1 MTFAAGHCIGASG
14 KLRPLLPGN
23 RGSGQGE
30 QPTRNTPSVNGRER
44 RRPQRAGTRRNAKR
58 RRGVVLLALLLLL
71 GPLVVSLD
79 RLDAAG
85 QLTLFVLAGVA
96 LIPLSWLIGEAT
108 DNLARHTGP
117 GVGGFLNATFGN
129 APELIIAIVA
139 VSDGLA
145 DIVRASLVGSIA
157 GNLLLVLGFTLLFG
171 QRGAID
177 RPSAY
182 TSLGLVG
189 FATLVFLIVAVPGFH
204 GDPDRR
210 TLAELSV
217 PLAAVLL
224 VVRLTVT
231 RRALR
236 RQRILYAS
244 AEPEPE
250 GWPLTGAVVVLGLA
264 SAVTAFVTETLVGT
278 LQSFA
283 DSAHL
288 SEFVVAVLIVAILG
302 NATEHGSAVLLARR
316 GRVKLAVEIPLASSA
331 QIAGLLIPLIALIS
345 WGFEP
350 IALSFRPVELVA
362 MGAAAALPAVVLR
375 PGRTTRCGGAILLI
389 AYAVLAAAFFLSGDR

>member
-1 MTFAAGHCIGASG
+1 
-14 KLRPLLPGN
+14 
-23 RGSGQGE
+23 
-30 QPTRNTPSVNGRER
+30 VNARER
-44 RRPQRAGTRRNAKR
+44 RPERAETRRNAKR
-58 RRGVVLLALLLLL
+58 RRGVVLLALLLL

-85 QLTLFVLAGVA
+85 QLTLFVLAGAA

-108 DNLARHTGP
+108 DNLARYTGP

-189 FATLVFLIVAVPGFH
+189 FATLLVLIAAVPGFH

-224 VVRLTVT
+224 VVRVTVT

-244 AEPEPE
+244 AEPEPK

-316 GRVKLAVEIPLASSA
+316 GRVQLAVEIPLASSA

-362 MGAAAALPAVVLR
+362 MGAAAVLPALVLAS
-375 PGRTTRCGGAILLI
+375 GRTTRGGGAILLV

>member
-1 MTFAAGHCIGASG
+1 
-14 KLRPLLPGN
+14 
-23 RGSGQGE
+23 
-30 QPTRNTPSVNGRER
+30 
-44 RRPQRAGTRRNAKR
+44 
-58 RRGVVLLALLLLL
+58 VLLGLLLL

-96 LIPLSWLIGEAT
+96 LVPLAWLIGEAT
-108 DNLARHTGP
+108 DNLAVHTGP

-129 APELIIAIVA
+129 APELMIAIVA
-139 VSDGLA
+139 VSDGLTE
-145 DIVRASLVGSIA
+145 IVRASLVGSIA

-171 QRGAID
+171 RNGAID

-182 TSLGLVG
+182 ISLGLVG
-189 FATLVFLIVAVPGFH
+189 FATLIVLVVAAPGFH

-210 TLAELSV
+210 TLAELSL
-217 PLAAVLL
+217 PLAALLL
-224 VVRLTVT
+224 VVRVTVT
-231 RRALR
+231 RYALR
-236 RQRILYAS
+236 RQRVLYSS
-244 AEPEPE
+244 AEREPE
-250 GWPLTGAVVVLGLA
+250 GWPLIGAVVVLGLA

-283 DSAHL
+283 DKAHL

-350 IALSFRPVELVA
+350 LAFSFRPVELVA
-362 MGAAAALPAVVLR
+362 MGVAAALPAVVLM
-375 PGRTTRCGGAILLI
+375 PGRTTRRGGAILLVG
-389 AYAVLAAAFFLSGDR
+389 YAALAVAFFLSGDR

>member
-1 MTFAAGHCIGASG
+1 
-14 KLRPLLPGN
+14 
-23 RGSGQGE
+23 
-30 QPTRNTPSVNGRER
+30 
-44 RRPQRAGTRRNAKR
+44 
-58 RRGVVLLALLLLL
+58 VLLGLLLL

-96 LIPLSWLIGEAT
+96 LVPLAWLIGEAT
-108 DNLARHTGP
+108 DNLAVHTGP

-139 VSDGLA
+139 VSDGLTE
-145 DIVRASLVGSIA
+145 IVRASLVGSIA

-171 QRGAID
+171 RNGAID

-182 TSLGLVG
+182 ISLGLVG
-189 FATLVFLIVAVPGFH
+189 FATLIVLVVAAPGFH

-210 TLAELSV
+210 TLAELSL
-217 PLAAVLL
+217 PLAALLL
-224 VVRLTVT
+224 VVRVTVT
-231 RRALR
+231 RYALR
-236 RQRILYAS
+236 RQRVLYSS
-244 AEPEPE
+244 AEREPE
-250 GWPLTGAVVVLGLA
+250 GWPLIGAVVVLGLA

-283 DSAHL
+283 DKAHL

-362 MGAAAALPAVVLR
+362 MGAAAALPAVVLKS
-375 PGRTTRCGGAILLI
+375 GRTTRCGGAILLV